1 MSERPVD
8 TEHWQQY
15 LSPVDSDAYR
25 QVMGRFVTGVTIITT
40 RSGDIDHAMTANAIM
55 SVSLDP
61 LLLVISVEREARFHD
76 AVLEAGAWGVSLLPE
91 SGRATAAWLSTRGRP
106 LHGQLAR
113 IPFHRGPETGM
124 ALLDDALG
132 TIECH
137 TFNTVP
143 AGDHTLLLG
152 DVRSVSITDRPG
164 DALVYYRG
172 AFGVQR

>member
-1 MSERPVD
+1 MSEQHADGRVPEPVD
-8 TEHWQQY
+8 
-15 LSPVDSDAYR
+15 PDAYR
-25 QVMGRFVTGVTIITT
+25 QVMGRFVTGVTIVTT
-40 RSGDIDHAMTANAIM
+40 RAGRIDHAMTANAIM

-61 LLLVISVEREARFHD
+61 LLMVISVEQEARFHD
-76 AVLEAGAWGVSLLPE
+76 AVLEAQVWGVSLLPE

-106 LHGQLAR
+106 LHNQLDR
-113 IPFHRGPETGM
+113 VPFHRGEQTGV

-137 TFNTVP
+137 TYDTVR
-143 AGDHTLLLG
+143 AGDHTLVIG